1 MHHHPFRLQL
11 KDRQN
16 AVTGQWK
23 KLVSLGCFERITAML
38 VRLPLLVGWTILRQA
53 GGLFGNIPS
62 SSVRIS
68 SCKLSG
74 PSPASVCAR
83 IVMPY
88 SVHFSR
94 FSRRYGEL
102 SGGIPSILLVIL
114 LPSVVEYWMEY
125 PVMTPF
131 WNSRGGGA
139 QLTRMLVELGLVHVM
154 SWGGAEGT
162 DWPVFEE
169 AQ

>member
-1 MHHHPFRLQL
+1 MR
-11 KDRQN
+11 R
-16 AVTGQWK
+16 
-23 KLVSLGCFERITAML
+23 
-38 VRLPLLVGWTILRQA
+38 TILRQA
-53 GGLFGNIPS
+53 GEGLFWNIPS

-74 PSPASVCAR
+74 PSPASVSAR
-83 IVMPY
+83 TVMPY

-94 FSRRYGEL
+94 FSSRYGEL
-102 SGGIPSILLVIL
+102 SGEIPSILLDDL
-114 LPSVVEYWMEY
+114 FPWVVEYWMEY
-125 PVMTPF
+125 PVITPF

-162 DWPVFEE
+162 DIWPVLRRGCLGKCYFIVCAWWFIGGWRGEE
-169 AQ
+169 VRFAMKEWGEIE